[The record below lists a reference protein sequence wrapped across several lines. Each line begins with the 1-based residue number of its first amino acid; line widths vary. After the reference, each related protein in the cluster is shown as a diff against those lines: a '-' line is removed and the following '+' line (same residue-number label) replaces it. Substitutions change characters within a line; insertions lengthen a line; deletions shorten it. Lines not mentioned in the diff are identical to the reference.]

1 MARQDGADLV
11 LAVGDSGVGIA
22 ADELDELGT
31 PYHQTR
37 SGKET
42 SERGTG
48 LGLSLVQALADM
60 QNGEVRLQSAPG
72 QGTTVTVRLPVMGQ
86 AKAEVTDFVPLE
98 VHQRIAA
105 AQQAGEVIIQA
116 KDGAA

>member
-1 MARQDGADLV
+1 M

-60 QNGEVRLQSAPG
+60 QNASPAASAPG

-86 AKAEVTDFVPLE
+86 AKGEVTDFVPLE

-105 AQQAGEVIIQA
+105 AQQAGEVITQA